1 MKNLL
6 LILASVIILTAC
18 KTPKVI
24 EKHYRDSVH
33 TSNTVIQYRDTVIKV
48 QLPPQIKIIHDTVVI
63 YKDGKPWTSN
73 ILKAETDFAQAF
85 AQIILGKL
93 TLRIEN
99 KEQVSIYLKNAIK
112 ETIKELTTSV
122 KNDNKTEKI
131 IEVYKLHWWQSILCW
146 IGGICFFIAI
156 LFAALFIILKYKGVK

>member
-33 TSNTVIQYRDTVIKV
+33 TSNTVIQYRDTVINV
-48 QLPPQIKIIHDTVVI
+48 QLPPQIKIVHDTVVI

-112 ETIKELTTSV
+112 ETIKELTISV
-122 KNDNKTEKI
+122 KNDNQAEKI
-131 IEVYKLHWWQSILCW
+131 VVEYQMRWWQKIFFW
-146 IGGICFFIAI
+146 IGFICVIIAI
-156 LFAALFIILKYKGVK
+156 VFVIFLKFRR

>member
-6 LILASVIILTAC
+6 LILASVIILTSC
-18 KTPKVI
+18 KIPKVI

-33 TSNTVIQYRDTVIKV
+33 TSNTVIQYRDTTITV
-48 QLPPQIKIIHDTVVI
+48 QLPPQIQIVHDTVII

-122 KNDNKTEKI
+122 KNDNQTEKI
-131 IEVYKLHWWQSILCW
+131 LVEYQMRWWQKIFFW
-146 IGGICFFIAI
+146 IGFICVIIAI
-156 LFAALFIILKYKGVK
+156 VFVIFLKFRR

>member
-24 EKHYRDSVH
+24 EKHYRDSIH
-33 TSNTVIQYRDTVIKV
+33 TSNTVIKYRDTVINV
-48 QLPPQIKIIHDTVVI
+48 QLPPQIKIVHDTVII

-73 ILKAETDFAQAF
+73 ILKAETDFAMAF

-122 KNDNKTEKI
+122 KNDNQTEKI
-131 IEVYKLHWWQSILCW
+131 VVEYQMRWWQKIFFW
-146 IGGICFFIAI
+146 IGFICVIIAI
-156 LFAALFIILKYKGVK
+156 VFVIFLKFRR

>member
-24 EKHYRDSVH
+24 EKHYRDSIH
-33 TSNTVIQYRDTVIKV
+33 TSNTVIQYRDTVINV
-48 QLPPQIKIIHDTVVI
+48 QLPPQIKIVHDTVVI
-63 YKDGKPWTSN
+63 FKDGKPWTSN
-73 ILKAETDFAQAF
+73 ILKAETDFAQTF

-122 KNDNKTEKI
+122 KNDNQTEKI
-131 IEVYKLHWWQSILCW
+131 VVEYQMKWWQKIFFW
-146 IGGICFFIAI
+146 IGIICVIIAI
-156 LFAALFIILKYKGVK
+156 IFVIFLKFRR

>member
-24 EKHYRDSVH
+24 EKHYRDSIH
-33 TSNTVIQYRDTVIKV
+33 TSNTVIQYRDTVINV
-48 QLPPQIKIIHDTVVI
+48 QLPPQIKIVHDTIVI

-122 KNDNKTEKI
+122 KNDNQTEKI
-131 IEVYKLHWWQSILCW
+131 VVEYQMRWWQKIFFW
-146 IGGICFFIAI
+146 IGFICVIIAI
-156 LFAALFIILKYKGVK
+156 VFVIFLKFRR